1 MTTPLA
7 SYMDREGINDAD
19 FAARIAR
26 DRSMVNKL
34 RRGVLRPTL
43 DLAAVI
49 ERQTGGAVPMSAWV
63 AEAA

>member
-1 MTTPLA
+1 MITPLA

-19 FAARIAR
+19 FAIRIER

-34 RRGVLRPTL
+34 RRGVVRPTL
-43 DLAAVI
+43 ELAATI
-49 ERQTGGAVPMSAWV
+49 ERQTGGAVPMSAWI